1 MGRKILQVLKQADTV
16 KIASKNYFQEDTLDF
31 QAYLTIKVAL

>member
-1 MGRKILQVLKQADTV
+1 MGRKILQALKQADTV
-16 KIASKNYFQEDTLDF
+16 KIASKNYSQEGTLDF